1 MDYYIVA
8 IEKRYN
14 KAVHNK
20 VRKPSMKLVKT
31 GIAGLDEFLTGGL
44 PPRILLL
51 AGLPGSGNE
60 VFARQIAYTRA
71 KQTGITYFTVN
82 VSPDSVKED
91 MATYNWDTTP
101 LETTE
106 NWKFKTITKI
116 ASLQETIIEE
126 MKQHRTI
133 IIDSLSEVLLTRKV
147 EEAIN
152 LLTAMSRQNKDSEE
166 YHLLL
171 LTDGMQDPKAETAM
185 QHFAEGVIV
194 FNTTWTTDATH
205 RDILVKKMKGIFVPE
220 RRLPYTIGKRGFLIE
235 TATRIT

>member
-1 MDYYIVA
+1 
-8 IEKRYN
+8 
-14 KAVHNK
+14 
-20 VRKPSMKLVKT
+20 MKLLKT
-31 GIAGLDEFLTGGL
+31 GIAGLDEFLTGGI

-51 AGLPGSGNE
+51 TGLPGSGNE
-60 VFARQIAYTRA
+60 IFARQIAYTRA
-71 KQTGITYFTVN
+71 KQSGVTYFTVN
-82 VSPDSVKED
+82 ASPESVKGD
-91 MATYNWDTTP
+91 MAIYNWDTSP
-101 LETTE
+101 LETSE
-106 NWKFKTITKI
+106 NWKFKTITKT

-133 IIDSLSEVLLTRKV
+133 IIDSLSELLLTRKV
-147 EEAIN
+147 EEAIG

-171 LTDGMQDPKAETAM
+171 LTEGMQDQRAETAM

-205 RDILVKKMKGIFVPE
+205 RDILIKKMKGTFVPE
-220 RRLPYTIGKRGFLIE
+220 RRLPYTIGKKGFLIE